1 MENLIAL
8 LCFYSQD
15 LREQPQE
22 NIEIFRDLSQGGVKY
37 IESIPQGS
45 VNQRFIADNTYL
57 NCATEYNNL
66 RATKLLLELGADP
79 NVITGNL
86 TCPLSNAVGNNNR
99 QMVDLLLEHGANI
112 NYLFYYINE
121 LYNYEHPGLMEL
133 FLRSCSCGQL
143 LSLQRRYPYIDQTD
157 EYIQQ
162 IKGDIMGYI
171 NKQNID
177 SEPIW
182 GMIAEYL

>member
-1 MENLIAL
+1 MESLISL

-15 LREQPQE
+15 LREQSQHTLD
-22 NIEIFRDLSQGGVKY
+22 IFGDLSQGG
-37 IESIPQGS
+37 IEFLESIEN
-45 VNQRFIADNTYL
+45 VNDTFVAGNTYL

-66 RATKLLLELGADP
+66 RAVRVLLDKGANP
-79 NVITGNL
+79 NAITDNW

-99 QMVDLLLEHGANI
+99 EMVELLIAYGANV
-112 NYLFYYINE
+112 NVLFYYINE
-121 LYNYEHPGLMEL
+121 LYNYEHPGLMEM

-143 LSLQRRYPYIDQTD
+143 LSLQRRYPYIDQTE

-162 IKGDIMGYI
+162 IKGDTMGYI
-171 NKQNID
+171 NKMNMD